1 MCGGVEVLNWHGR
14 YEERSLKG
22 LLLLLLAGLAGG
34 VGFALLKFSCWTC
47 LKVPCAWP
55 LGQV

>member
-47 LKVPCAWP
+47 LKVPCA
-55 LGQV
+55 